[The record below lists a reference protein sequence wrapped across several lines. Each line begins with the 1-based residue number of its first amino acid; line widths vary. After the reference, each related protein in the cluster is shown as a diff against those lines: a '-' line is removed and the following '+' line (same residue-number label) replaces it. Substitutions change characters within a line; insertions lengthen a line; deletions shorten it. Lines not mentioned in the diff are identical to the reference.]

1 MAHGDNGRKGDLL
14 YDGKDMLP
22 DEMEHV
28 NESIG
33 AIEQEFQLKLAEA
46 VAVHHHNFE
55 ALERAVDALNKQES
69 SPEMLVRAVKMV
81 ESFCSRA

>member
-33 AIEQEFQLKLAEA
+33 AVEQEFQLKLAGFGKSCGC
-46 VAVHHHNFE
+46 FE
-55 ALERAVDALNKQES
+55 QAGKLPGNVGTS
-69 SPEMLVRAVKMV
+69 S
-81 ESFCSRA
+81 